1 MLKFIFGRPSS
12 GKTTEILKIMKEL
25 HQKNQSCVLIV
36 PEQFSFEA
44 ERRVLSEI
52 GDSFALSSS
61 VMSFSRICDE
71 VASICG
77 GTAAKVL
84 NDSDKIIL
92 MKRAINISK
101 ENLIL
106 WRKYSASIS
115 FAQSILD
122 IISELKIN
130 AVTSVQLRDAAG
142 KIDSVLLKN
151 KLLDIAEIYDS
162 YDLVLGEKFIDPVDK
177 LTLLYRQLENYKLFQ
192 NKTVFIDSFKGFTG
206 QQFKLIGR
214 ILAQA
219 KDVYISFNFE
229 ENYPKYS
236 IYDNIGLAVEKIKKL
251 ASANGVEVLEPIKL
265 YENKC
270 KQKSLLALERILAGE
285 DVTISENDG
294 SITVCRCANIN
305 DEARFA
311 ARTIRKIVREEGM
324 RYRDFVIIARDT
336 EDYEEAVELACKNN
350 GIGCFSDRR
359 LPLSA
364 FPICVA
370 AFAAIGAAKGFSTEK
385 ILRFYKT
392 GITELQTDEI
402 SLIENYTAIWNISGE
417 MWLNEWDMNVR
428 GLITDE
434 PRQSDIAELEKI
446 NVIRKKIIGPLC
458 DFKEEYKGNAKSR
471 AAAIVN
477 LFKKCRADE
486 ALKSLSNDFDNNGNS
501 FSADAIKQSYSQFM
515 DILNSIT
522 ECFSDAQIKGEE
534 FEQALEFSVAASSI
548 GTIPQTLDEVTFG
561 SAERIRPSRPKVAFI
576 LGANHGKFPASIAT
590 GGLFS
595 VYEREQIIAKDI
607 LIADNAIS
615 SVIDENHLVYTSLC
629 CASEKLF
636 ISYSAAS
643 LTGEALEPSAFIDRI
658 TQSIPVNENYE
669 PSGKLCENNL
679 PETNNDAFTAFCE
692 NYQFDKQI
700 SNTIKNALNFEGNND
715 KLEQLE
721 ASLNRQK
728 ESITKEN
735 AKDLYGSEMRMSASR
750 LDVFNRCRFSY
761 FCKYGLSLKK
771 LQKADFDVLQRG
783 TIVHYVFERLITEK
797 GEEISAL
804 SKEDISAL
812 VDGYIEEYLDRVNGY
827 RTIETAH
834 SRFLISRISRLAK
847 EVAEHI
853 AREFSQSKF
862 KPYKCEMKIAADG
875 DIPEQVIP
883 FDEGNIH
890 LIGSIDR
897 VDKYGSY
904 IRIVDYKTGSRS
916 FKLPD
921 ILFGLNLQMLIYLY
935 SAVRGMGLA
944 DENAA
949 GIFYLQSKRDLNEN
963 GMAMN
968 GLLQGNLDLVTAMDK
983 DNSGEFV
990 PKISFTKDGSVSKAL
1005 NSFVSAEDF
1014 TVIFDY
1020 LEKIISKTGNDI
1032 ISGDISINPVD
1043 GRESA
1048 ACDYCDFAS
1057 LCAKEDREA
1066 IKVPKLTNSA
1076 VISKIKEGEDN
1087 GI

>member
-12 GKTTEILKIMKEL
+12 GKTTEILKTIKEL
-25 HQKNQSCVLIV
+25 HKKNEGFVLVV

-44 ERRVLSEI
+44 EKRVLSEI
-52 GDSFALSSS
+52 GDSFALSGS

-71 VASICG
+71 VASVCG
-77 GTAAKVL
+77 GTAAKL
-84 NDSDKIIL
+84 LSDSDKIIL
-92 MKRAINISK
+92 VKRALNISK

-106 WRKYSASIS
+106 WRKYSSSVS

-130 AVTSVQLRDAAG
+130 AVTSEELRNAANE
-142 KIDSVLLKN
+142 IDSVLLKN
-151 KLLDIAEIYDS
+151 KLYDIAEIYDN
-162 YDLVLGEKFIDPVDK
+162 YNLVLGEKFIDPVDK
-177 LTLLYRQLENYKLFQ
+177 LSLLYRQLESHKFFE

-206 QQFKLIGR
+206 QQFKIIGR

-219 KDVYISFNFE
+219 EDVYISFNYE
-229 ENYPKYS
+229 ENAPEYS
-236 IYDNIGLAVEKIKKL
+236 IYDNIGVAIERIKKL
-251 ASANGVEVLEPIKL
+251 AKANAVEILESTKL
-265 YENKC
+265 YENKS
-270 KQKSLLALERILAGE
+270 KSKSLIALERVLAGE
-285 DVTISENDG
+285 VVTASENDE
-294 SITVCRCANIN
+294 SITICKCANIN

-311 ARTIRKIVREEGM
+311 ARTIRKLVRENGM
-324 RYRDFVIIARDT
+324 RYRDFVIIARNTD
-336 EDYEEAVELACKNN
+336 DYEEAVELACKNN
-350 GIGCFSDRR
+350 GIGCFTDRR
-359 LPLSA
+359 MPLNA

-370 AFAAIGAAKGFSTEK
+370 AFAAISAVKNFSTEK

-392 GITELQTDEI
+392 GITEISTDEI
-402 SLIENYTAIWNISGE
+402 ALIENYTAIWNISGN
-417 MWLNEWDMNVR
+417 MWLSDWDMNVR
-428 GLITDE
+428 GLVSDD
-434 PRQSDIAELEKI
+434 PKQSDINELKKI
-446 NVIRKKIIGPLC
+446 NDIRKRMISPLYN
-458 DFKEEYKGNAKSR
+458 FKEEYKGNAKSR

-477 LFKKCRADE
+477 LFKKCRANE
-486 ALKSLSNDFDNNGNS
+486 ALKYLSNDFDSNGNS
-501 FSADAIKQSYSQFM
+501 FSSDAIKQSYSQFM

-522 ECFSDAQIKGEE
+522 ECFFDSQIKGEE
-534 FEQALEFSVAASSI
+534 FEEALEFSIAASSI

-561 SAERIRPSRPKVAFI
+561 DAERIRPSRPKVAFI
-576 LGANHGKFPASIAT
+576 LGANHGKFPANISS
-590 GGLFS
+590 GGLLS

-615 SVIDENHLVYTSLC
+615 AIIDENHLVYTSLC

-636 ISYSAAS
+636 ISYSTSS
-643 LTGEALEPSAFIDRI
+643 LTGEALEPSAFIDKI
-658 TQSIPVNENYE
+658 MQNISVNTAQE
-669 PSGKLCENNL
+669 PYSELCEDNL
-679 PETNNDAFTAFCE
+679 PETNNDAFTKFCE
-692 NYQFDKQI
+692 SYQFDIKTA
-700 SNTIKNALNFEGNND
+700 STIKNALNIVGNND
-715 KLEQLE
+715 KIEELEQ
-721 ASLNRQK
+721 AINCKK

-735 AKDLYGSEMRMSASR
+735 AKDLYGGEMRMSASR

-783 TIVHYVFERLITEK
+783 TIVHYVFERLITER
-797 GEEISAL
+797 GEDISTL
-804 SKEDISAL
+804 SKEEVSLL
-812 VDGYIEEYLDRVNGY
+812 VDRYIEDYLDSVNGY
-827 RTIETAH
+827 RSIENAH
-834 SRFLISRISRLAK
+834 TRFLISRISRLAK

-853 AREFSQSKF
+853 VKEFSQSKF
-862 KPYKCEMKIAADG
+862 KPYKCEMKIASDG
-875 DIPEQVIP
+875 DIPEQIIP

-904 IRIVDYKTGSRS
+904 IRIVDYKTGSKS

-935 SAVRGMGLA
+935 SAVRGMGLP

-949 GIFYLQSKRDLNEN
+949 GIFYLQSKRDLNES
-963 GMAMN
+963 GMTMN

-983 DNSGEFV
+983 ENSGEFV
-990 PKISFTKDGSVSKAL
+990 PKISFNKDGSINKQL
-1005 NSFVSAEDF
+1005 NSFISADDF

-1057 LCAKEDREA
+1057 LCGKEDREA
-1066 IKVPKLTNSA
+1066 IKVPKMSNSA
-1076 VISKIKEGEDN
+1076 VIEKIKEGEED

>member
-12 GKTTEILKIMKEL
+12 GKTSEILKIMKEL
-25 HQKNQSCVLIV
+25 HKNGEGSILIV

-44 ERRVLSEI
+44 EKRVLSEI

-61 VMSFSRICDE
+61 VMSFSRVCDE
-71 VASICG
+71 VASVCG

-84 NDSDKIIL
+84 EDSDKIIL
-92 MKRAINISK
+92 MKRALNLVK

-106 WRKYSASIS
+106 WRKYSASVS
-115 FAQSILD
+115 FAQSIID
-122 IISELKIN
+122 VISELKIN
-130 AVTSVQLRDAAG
+130 AVTSAELRRAANE
-142 KIDSVLLKN
+142 IDSVALKN

-162 YDLVLGEKFIDPVDK
+162 YDLVLGERFIDPLDK
-177 LTLLYRQLENYKLFQ
+177 LTLLYRQLEEYKLFE

-206 QQFKLIGR
+206 QQFKIIGR

-219 KDVYISFNFE
+219 KDVYITFNFE
-229 ENYPKYS
+229 ENSPEYS
-236 IYDNIGLAVEKIKKL
+236 IYDNIGIAVEKIKKL
-251 ASANGVEVLEPIKL
+251 ASNNGVQILEPIKL

-270 KQKSLLALERILAGE
+270 KQKSLEALERLLAGE
-285 DVTISENDG
+285 DVTVPENDG
-294 SITVCRCANIN
+294 SITVCKCANVN

-311 ARTIRKIVREEGM
+311 ARTIRRLVREEGM
-324 RYRDFVIIARDT
+324 RYRDFVIIARNT
-336 EDYEEAVELACKNN
+336 EDYEEAVELACKRA
-350 GIGCFSDRR
+350 GIGCFTDRR

-364 FPICVA
+364 FPVCVA
-370 AFAAIGAAKGFSTEK
+370 AFAAIGAVKSFTTEK

-392 GITELQTDEI
+392 GITELNTDEV
-402 SLIENYTAIWNISGE
+402 SLIENYTAVWNINGE

-428 GLITDE
+428 GLVTDE
-434 PRQSDIAELEKI
+434 PRQSDITELEKI
-446 NVIRKKIIGPLC
+446 NNIRKKIISPLC
-458 DFKEEYKGNAKSR
+458 KFKEEYSGNAKSR

-477 LFKKCRADE
+477 LFKNCRADQ
-486 ALKSLSNDFDNNGNS
+486 ALKSLSNDFNNNENN
-501 FSADAIKQSYSQFM
+501 FSADTIKQSYSQFM
-515 DILNSIT
+515 DVLNSIT
-522 ECFSDAQIKGEE
+522 ECFLDAQIKSEE
-534 FEQALEFSVAASSI
+534 FEQALEFSVKASSI

-576 LGANHGKFPASIAT
+576 LGANHGKFPANIVSS
-590 GGLFS
+590 GLLS

-636 ISYSAAS
+636 VSYSVSS
-643 LTGEALEPSAFIDRI
+643 LTGEVLEPSIFIDKI
-658 TQSIPVNENYE
+658 MQNIPVNKSQE
-669 PSGKLCENNL
+669 PSDELDDTNL
-679 PETNNDAFTAFCE
+679 PETSTEAVTVFCE
-692 NYQFDKQI
+692 NYQF
-700 SNTIKNALNFEGNND
+700 NEETANAVKNALNLNGDND
-715 KLEQLE
+715 KLAQIEE
-721 ASLNRQK
+721 ALNRKK
-728 ESITKEN
+728 ESITKQN

-761 FCKYGLSLKK
+761 FCKYGLNLKK

-783 TIVHYVFERLITEK
+783 TIVHYVFERLIIEK
-797 GEEISAL
+797 GEDISAL
-804 SKEDISAL
+804 SKEDISSL
-812 VDGYIEEYLDRVNGY
+812 VDKYIEEYLDSVNGY
-827 RTIETAH
+827 RSIETAH

-853 AREFSQSKF
+853 VKEFAQSKF
-862 KPYKCEMKIAADG
+862 KPYKCEMKIAQDG
-875 DIPEQVIP
+875 DIPEQIIP

-904 IRIVDYKTGSRS
+904 IRIIDYKTGSRS

-935 SAVRGMGLA
+935 SAVRGMGIP

-949 GIFYLQSKRDLNEN
+949 GIFYLQSKRDLNES

-990 PKISFTKDGSVSKAL
+990 PKISFTKDGGVSKSL
-1005 NSFVSAEDF
+1005 SSFISAEDF
-1014 TVIFDY
+1014 TTIFDY
-1020 LEKIISKTGNDI
+1020 LEKIISKAGNDI

-1066 IKVPKLTNSA
+1066 LKVPKLSNSA

-1087 GI
+1087 GV